1 MSHKAVHVKLNPN
14 RRTREY
20 CQFLQQESARV
31 WNRAKNFFWRT
42 YRKKGIWLSSN
53 SLQKFNRSDQLH
65 DGEQFY
71 LNSQSI
77 QSVAQQF
84 TDNIKSAHQVR
95 KENPNIRYPYKN
107 KRYFRVLWKGTGNAP
122 SAKVKGR
129 NIILNNGRGNQ
140 PLKLRLPSSLA
151 NCQPRTVEL
160 FWRNGCYW
168 LSLVIKVDFNS
179 QPVEGDGVAAC
190 DMFASLTDAWRF
202 RWAYGTTGEIHA
214 MSITDGYEKPL
225 RPSASLRDALIIS
238 GRKLREAKQY
248 RNRRVA
254 VLQEKMSKCAK
265 YSRRWRKLNNR
276 KLRIQE
282 RAHRRIKD
290 LNHKITFRAIDWC
303 VKHGIKTL
311 VIGDLTGITK
321 NTKGRLSRNT
331 RQKISQW
338 SYYTQKEYLKYKGEE
353 VGIEVVEVSEAYTTK
368 TCPRC
373 GNLNYPKNRNYR
385 CKYCGMQCHRDVV
398 GAYNILTVYRCGFI
412 MADDLFPHPLP
423 KYLRILFTAKRKS
436 SSSPDGGLMVGC
448 DL

>member
-140 PLKLRLPSSLA
+140 PLNLRLPRTLA

-168 LSLVIKVDFNS
+168 LSLVIKVDNDK
-179 QPVEGDGVAAC
+179 QPVTGSGVAAC

-202 RWAYGTTGEIHA
+202 AGLTELL
-214 MSITDGYEKPL
+214 EKSMP
-225 RPSASLRDALIIS
+225 
-238 GRKLREAKQY
+238 
-248 RNRRVA
+248 
-254 VLQEKMSKCAK
+254 
-265 YSRRWRKLNNR
+265 
-276 KLRIQE
+276 
-282 RAHRRIKD
+282 
-290 LNHKITFRAIDWC
+290 
-303 VKHGIKTL
+303 
-311 VIGDLTGITK
+311 
-321 NTKGRLSRNT
+321 
-331 RQKISQW
+331 
-338 SYYTQKEYLKYKGEE
+338 
-353 VGIEVVEVSEAYTTK
+353 
-368 TCPRC
+368 
-373 GNLNYPKNRNYR
+373 
-385 CKYCGMQCHRDVV
+385 
-398 GAYNILTVYRCGFI
+398 
-412 MADDLFPHPLP
+412 
-423 KYLRILFTAKRKS
+423 
-436 SSSPDGGLMVGC
+436 
-448 DL
+448 